1 MKNNYSKLL
10 EQITNWVDNGEY
22 LKVLET
28 LLDIPRED
36 YDTQLVGILARTYN
50 SLGEYEKAI
59 PLLLSIEDESQD
71 DTNWFYRLGNSY
83 YYTGRIE

>member
-50 SLGEYEKAI
+50 LSLI
-59 PLLLSIEDESQD
+59 HI
-71 DTNWFYRLGNSY
+71 
-83 YYTGRIE
+83 